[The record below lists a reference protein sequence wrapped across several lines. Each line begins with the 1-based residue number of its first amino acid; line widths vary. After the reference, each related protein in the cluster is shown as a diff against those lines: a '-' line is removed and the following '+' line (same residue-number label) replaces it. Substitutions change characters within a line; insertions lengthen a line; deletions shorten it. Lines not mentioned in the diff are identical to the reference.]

1 MAHAMTT
8 SMILL
13 MVLILLTMLLVVPLV
28 LIFVAY
34 VRLHISL
41 MMSVHHD
48 VLALLMT
55 LVVHCVR
62 IVVGRLG
69 DWRPRG

>member
-1 MAHAMTT
+1 
-8 SMILL
+8 
-13 MVLILLTMLLVVPLV
+13 
-28 LIFVAY
+28 VAY